1 MGMQSALF
9 GWKALSKTIL
19 FVKHPGEWRRTAATS
34 NATLDL
40 WRVLHDR
47 GHPLMIAY
55 LLRRHPV
62 WANCRLR
69 IFALQPS
76 GDQGEPLQN
85 ELRQAL
91 NDVRISADVIETVHM
106 ECTASELGSFFG
118 AEERYMGD
126 GIRLGRQGRNRK
138 MSTFTYDTA
147 ARGAP
152 PPKLTQQVRQKV
164 VRELHTKIVESQG

>member
-1 MGMQSALF
+1 MQSALF

-19 FVKHPGEWRRTAATS
+19 FVKHPGEWRRTAAMS

-40 WRVLHDR
+40 WWVLHDR

-91 NDVRISADVIETVHM
+91 NDVRISADVIETVHV
-106 ECTASELGSFFG
+106 ECTAAELGSFFG
-118 AEERYMGD
+118 GKH
-126 GIRLGRQGRNRK
+126 LGLRFELRRESSAALSWSVTDSPLPPAPCAHYSQLKRGTWAMASDLGVR
-138 MSTFTYDTA
+138 DATA
-147 ARGAP
+147 R
-152 PPKLTQQVRQKV
+152 
-164 VRELHTKIVESQG
+164 